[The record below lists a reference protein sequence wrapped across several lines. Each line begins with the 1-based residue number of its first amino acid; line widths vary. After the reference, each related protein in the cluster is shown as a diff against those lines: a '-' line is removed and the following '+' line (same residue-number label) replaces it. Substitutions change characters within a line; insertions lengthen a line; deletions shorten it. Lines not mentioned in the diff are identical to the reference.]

1 MNVMNKKIKMII
13 ILDKM
18 VRDKKR
24 KMLVR
29 VLWILNIIYL
39 SLQIQLYQNIRPL
52 TSANK
57 IHLK

>member
-1 MNVMNKKIKMII
+1 MNKKIKMII

-52 TSANK
+52 TSVNK
-57 IHLK
+57 IRLK

>member
-29 VLWILNIIYL
+29 VLRILNIIYL
-39 SLQIQLYQNIRPL
+39 SHQIQLYQNIRPL
-52 TSANK
+52 TSVNK
-57 IHLK
+57 IRLK

>member
-1 MNVMNKKIKMII
+1 MNKKIKIII

-29 VLWILNIIYL
+29 VLRILNIIYL
-39 SLQIQLYQNIRPL
+39 SHQIQLYQNIRPL
-52 TSANK
+52 TSVNK
-57 IHLK
+57 IRLK

>member
-29 VLWILNIIYL
+29 VLRILNII
-39 SLQIQLYQNIRPL
+39 
-52 TSANK
+52 
-57 IHLK
+57 